1 MKKVIIPIAILALII
16 FVACNNDAE
25 VAPIEETTVE
35 EVIAPPVEVIK
46 EEKEAPMKEVPETNN
61 NTKQ

>member
-16 FVACNNDAE
+16 FVACNNDN

-35 EVIAPPVEVIK
+35 EVVVPAIEVIK
-46 EEKEAPMKEVPETNN
+46 EEKEAPVEEVPEINN
-61 NTKQ
+61 NTTE